1 MRQREKEKVIKIESD
16 KKRDILTQRV
26 KVAEKEEDIET
37 EKKEIKES
45 ASDSDRKRRRY

>member
-16 KKRDILTQRV
+16 KKRDILKQRV